1 MCSSSCPVGI
11 RLAVI
16 MKEESVESAGRDG
29 AVGPPVKQ
37 EETTGCRLVLDRE
50 KDLR

>member
-1 MCSSSCPVGI
+1 MCSSWCPVGI

-16 MKEESVESAGRDG
+16 MKEESVESAGRD
-29 AVGPPVKQ
+29 AGPEKQ
-37 EETTGCRLVLDRE
+37 EGTTAEAGCRLELDRE